1 VFIITPGHQVF
12 PSTSKGIIVK
22 TNNWLTG
29 IIIFMHNMI
38 KAAMPAPLSPAFSLK
53 RATGTVNRHTGFAL
67 KIALLTFSSIAF
79 AADQTHSE
87 PASATAVPSG
97 ASADHSMAASG
108 KVTSAASA
116 MPLAIGEVANV
127 AASAIPALP
136 VQGSSASAPPVTPL
150 DITDETFTIM
160 PPDEALKKFAPI
172 QGNSGKGLL
181 TTLLLATT
189 PVHAGSG
196 GSSSSAELHFPPQQ
210 IISFAKQVETTLAAK
225 GSHVAILARMGRPA
239 TELPE
244 DMHFTHVAFAVYSQI
259 TTADGRKVPG
269 YAVYN
274 LYQDDKHPDTSSLIQ
289 DFPADFFA
297 GVAVLEA
304 GIIIPSIKLQKRLL
318 DVINSPSYAALHDPH
333 YSLIA
338 NPYTLGRQNC
348 TEHTLDVIGAAM
360 YRTSDI
366 KRIKANE
373 IAYFKAQP
381 VNVNWFKLA
390 FGSLFSAELSTSD
403 QPDEAVTATFE
414 TLAGFLKKYDKKSEM
429 MTLTPDAEVK

>member
-1 VFIITPGHQVF
+1 VQ
-12 PSTSKGIIVK
+12 

-29 IIIFMHNMI
+29 IIMLMPNMI
-38 KAAMPAPLSPAFSLK
+38 KIAMPTPFSPAFSRK
-53 RATGTVNRHTGFAL
+53 RATGTVNHYTGFAL

-79 AADQTHSE
+79 AADRAHSE
-87 PASATAVPSG
+87 LAFATAVPSG
-97 ASADHSMAASG
+97 ASAGHSMSASG

-116 MPLAIGEVANV
+116 VPLAIGGLANG
-127 AASAIPALP
+127 AAGAIPVQPA
-136 VQGSSASAPPVTPL
+136 QGSSASAPPIMPL
-150 DITDETFTIM
+150 DITDETFTVM
-160 PPDEALKKFAPI
+160 PPDEALKKFAPTRY
-172 QGNSGKGLL
+172 NSGKSLL

-196 GSSSSAELHFPPQQ
+196 GSSSSADLNFPPEQ
-210 IISFAKQVETTLAAK
+210 IINFSKQVETTLAAK
-225 GSHVAILARMGRPA
+225 GSHVAILARMGRLA

-244 DMHFTHVAFAVYSQI
+244 GMHFTHVAFAVYSQI
-259 TTADGRKVPG
+259 TTADGRKAPG

-274 LYQDDKHPDTSSLIQ
+274 LYQDDKHPDTRTLVQ

-318 DVINSPSYAALHDPH
+318 DVINSPSYATLHDPH

-360 YRTSDI
+360 YQTSDI

-414 TLAGFLKKYDKKSEM
+414 TIASFLKKYDKKSEM
-429 MTLTPDAEVK
+429 VTLTPDAEVK

>member
-1 VFIITPGHQVF
+1 MAVIIFVTKDSTHAITSRSKLSPIIRKNYGKSSEVFIITPGHQVF
-12 PSTSKGIIVK
+12 PSTSKGIIMK
-22 TNNWLTG
+22 SSNWRL
-29 IIIFMHNMI
+29 
-38 KAAMPAPLSPAFSLK
+38 
-53 RATGTVNRHTGFAL
+53 
-67 KIALLTFSSIAF
+67 IALLAFSSTAF
-79 AADQTHSE
+79 AADQTYSGL
-87 PASATAVPSG
+87 ASATAVQSG
-97 ASADHSMAASG
+97 ASAGHSIAASG

-116 MPLAIGEVANV
+116 IPLAIGGLANG
-127 AASAIPALP
+127 AAGAIPVQPA
-136 VQGSSASAPPVTPL
+136 QGSSASAPLVMPL
-150 DITDETFTIM
+150 EITDETFTVM
-160 PPDEALKKFAPI
+160 QPDEALKKFAPT

-189 PVHAGSG
+189 PAHAGSG
-196 GSSSSAELHFPPQQ
+196 GSSSSSELHFPPEQ
-210 IISFAKQVETTLAAK
+210 IISFAKQVETTLATKDA
-225 GSHVAILARMGRPA
+225 HVAILARMGRPA

-244 DMHFTHVAFAVYSQI
+244 GMHFTHVAFAVYSQI

-274 LYQDDKHPDTSSLIQ
+274 LYQDDKHPDTSTLVR

-318 DVINSPSYAALHDPH
+318 DVINSPSYSALHDPH

-390 FGSLFSAELSTSD
+390 FGSLFSAEISTSD
-403 QPDEAVTATFE
+403 QPDEPVTATFE
-414 TLAGFLKKYDKKSEM
+414 TISSFLQKYDKKSEV
-429 MTLTPDAEVK
+429 MTIMPDAEAK